1 MHTAGSQAPLYLLD
15 RYVVVRAGQAGQHA
29 SLIQAKDAQLLLRG
43 HVQPSDGPKAAVQR
57 GEQAGLGRKAETAFY
72 LPGIRL
78 RHEHVHGREAV
89 GLRFFNRISCL
100 C

>member
-43 HVQPSDGPKAAVQR
+43 HVQPSDGPKAAAQR
-57 GEQAGLGRKAETAFY
+57 GEQTGLRRAAENAYY

-78 RHEHVHGREAV
+78 
-89 GLRFFNRISCL
+89 
-100 C
+100 